1 MRTVTAGSQAARLY
15 VCIGKTKDEK
25 LAIVV
30 EPENVFR
37 PPGGVLYMRTLK
49 VLERYFLSNRL
60 WLALERH
67 YGELF
72 DTNDVSAAILLLRWI
87 NGTVTYGAGLGK
99 GDDKLTGDMDISE
112 IIDSPLLRDPELV
125 ILLWDIGKA
134 LVHDARSHGFSVNV
148 PGKRPKNETLQM
160 KRVLT

>member
-1 MRTVTAGSQAARLY
+1 MRTVTTGSQAARLY
-15 VCIGKTKDEK
+15 VCIGRTKKET

-37 PPGGVLYMRTLK
+37 PPGGVMYMRTLQ
-49 VLERYFLSNRL
+49 VLERYFLSNGL

-72 DTNDVSAAILLLRWI
+72 DSKDVSAAVLLLRWI
-87 NGTVTYGAGLGK
+87 NGTIAYGAGLGK
-99 GDDKLTGDMDISE
+99 GDDKLTGDMDIPE
-112 IIDSPLLRDPELV
+112 IIDAELLRNPELV

-134 LVHDARSHGFSVNV
+134 LIHDARSHGFRVNV
-148 PGKRPKNETLQM
+148 PGKRPKNEALQM